1 MARNNAIQIRR
12 GADASAPTGSML
24 AGEPLFSSD
33 NAKLYV
39 ATTATEK
46 SWVGAQILNQSA
58 LDNAFAERSDTK
70 LATSSAI
77 YDYVEARIAAKDALS
92 ELVDTTISSL
102 ATGNM
107 LLYDGSDSWDN
118 KVMSGDATINSSG
131 ALTIAS
137 GAVEGS
143 MLNAN
148 VPGDGLEI
156 SSNKVRVD
164 LNGASLDRS
173 SSGMKI
179 ADDGVVTVHIT
190 DANVT
195 NAKMANSSITFGADS
210 GTDDPVSLGETIDI
224 VGTANEV
231 NTVVSGNQIQIGLPD
246 DVTIAGNLT
255 VSGDTVTTNV
265 ATVSI
270 EDPLVFY
277 ASNNAGN
284 AVDIGF
290 YGKYRP
296 SSTDLYCGLSWDASD
311 TEFILYEGNQAV
323 PSTAVDKS
331 GTGFTLSDLRLGA
344 IHAATVD
351 GGSY

>member
-12 GADASAPTGSML
+12 GADGSAPTGSML
-24 AGEPLFSSD
+24 AGEPLFSKD
-33 NAKLYV
+33 NAKLYI

-46 SWVGAQILNQSA
+46 SWIGAQILNQSG
-58 LDNAFAERSDTK
+58 LDNAFGERSDTK

-102 ATGNM
+102 ASGNM
-107 LLYDGSDSWDN
+107 LLYDGSNSWDN

-131 ALTIAS
+131 ALTIAA

-156 SSNKVRVD
+156 NSNKVRVD
-164 LNGASLDRS
+164 LNGVSLDRS

-195 NAKMANSSITFGADS
+195 NAKLANSTVTFGADS

-231 NTVVSGNQIQIGLPD
+231 DTVVSGNQIQIGLPAN
-246 DVTIAGNLT
+246 VTIAGNLT

-270 EDPLVFY
+270 EDPLVSY
-277 ASNNAGN
+277 ASNNSGN
-284 AVDIGF
+284 LVDIGF

-311 TEFILYEGNQAV
+311 TEFILYEGNQVV
-323 PSTAVDKS
+323 PGTTVNKA
-331 GTGFTLSDLRLGA
+331 GTGFTLSDLRVGA